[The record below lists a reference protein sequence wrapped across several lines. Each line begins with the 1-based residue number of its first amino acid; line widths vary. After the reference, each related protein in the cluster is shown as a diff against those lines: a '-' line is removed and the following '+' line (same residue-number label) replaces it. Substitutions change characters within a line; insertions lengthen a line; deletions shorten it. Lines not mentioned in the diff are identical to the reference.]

1 MFVRAAIHALWISLG
16 VISALEFLNMRQTWL
31 RRKNLYVL
39 LADWLPYGMLW
50 TWLVWIDGVGNVVLP
65 LYTILSAALHDP
77 IDWKRRAS
85 LLGLLVP
92 AAVYGLYQTIS
103 VQIEGDVLIAIAACY
118 ILFRSSI
125 RKSYWTYVAVTGVT
139 GVFCVVTM
147 NPWSLST
154 FVEAMIVSGVF
165 VLYEHDAVARSR
177 IKEERGRDPLTGLSN
192 RRGAEE
198 WMRMYEGIHGVAVLI
213 DLDDFKF
220 VNDFFGHDVGDV
232 ALRKVGC
239 LLSEV
244 SPPQGVSVRWGGD
257 EFLILAE
264 YETAEEAKRFVDGLF
279 TQLCTLEV
287 PLTDGRLPLRCSV
300 GAAYGNIGDTLI
312 TAADMALLR
321 VKQSGKSAVQWYQA
335 EETEGREQLR
345 VDQYAFQ
352 KAFHQLTQYCPAPCL
367 ATDVEFRIL
376 DVNEAYERVSGYT
389 RRVLRGQKPSILA
402 AGDWNRKWYPEI
414 QETLQMGHEWTG
426 ILRNQRSDGTIWC
439 GEMMISPVR
448 IGELTAGYWCIV
460 RRVFTGDM
468 THTELGTDIML
479 DQETAEYMENIF
491 LQTLAE
497 VAEWGDPELRGHVL
511 RVSRYTEWLAS
522 RLAERN
528 VIDPGDVPVLS
539 VASITHDI
547 GKVAIAREILF
558 KPHTLD
564 DAEYLYVQRHT
575 EIGEQIL
582 QSVLDKLDDI
592 HVRAK
597 RVVECAKTI
606 AGSHHEWWNGSG
618 YPRSLKGDEIPL
630 AGRIVAIADVLDA
643 LLSRRPYKEPWAL
656 DEVRHYL
663 EAQSGTQ
670 FDPQFVSVLLEEWTT
685 FEGLVREVSHM
696 R

>member
-1 MFVRAAIHALWISLG
+1 MR
-16 VISALEFLNMRQTWL
+16 SAWL
-31 RRKNLYVL
+31 RRKNLFAL
-39 LADWLPYGMLW
+39 FADWLPYGILW
-50 TWLVWIDGVGNVVLP
+50 TWLTWIDGVGNVVLP
-65 LYTILSAALHDP
+65 LYVILLSTLHESNEWNRK
-77 IDWKRRAS
+77 IS

-92 AAVYGLYQTIS
+92 AAIYGAHQIRS
-103 VQIEGDVLIAIAACY
+103 VQIESEILVAIVTCY
-118 ILFRSSI
+118 ILFRNKI
-125 RKSYWTYVAVTGVT
+125 RSSYWAYGSVTIVAA
-139 GVFCVVTM
+139 VFYILNM
-147 NPWSLST
+147 NPLSLGT
-154 FVEAMIVSGVF
+154 FVETLIVSVVF
-165 VLYEHDAVARSR
+165 VLYEQDAIARSR
-177 IKEERGRDPLTGLSN
+177 IKEERGRDPLTGLFN

-198 WMRMYEGIHGVAVLI
+198 WMRVHNSHKGVAVLI

-220 VNDFFGHDVGDV
+220 INDFFGHDAGDEVLRNVG
-232 ALRKVGC
+232 G
-239 LLSEV
+239 LLLNT
-244 SPPQGVSVRWGGD
+244 SPAQGISVRWGGD

-264 YETAEEAKRFVDGLF
+264 YETPQEAECFVDELF
-279 TQLCTLEV
+279 RQLSSLEV
-287 PLTDGRLPLRCSV
+287 PANGNRLPLRCSV
-300 GAAYGNIGDTLI
+300 GAAYGNLGDSLI
-312 TAADMALLR
+312 TSADRALLR
-321 VKQSGKSAVQWYQA
+321 VKQSGKANVEWYQTEVDGG
-335 EETEGREQLR
+335 EEKQQIN
-345 VDQYAFQ
+345 QYAFQ
-352 KAFHQLTQYCPAPCL
+352 KAFHQLTQFCSAPCL
-367 ATDVEFRIL
+367 ATDLEFRIL
-376 DVNEAYERVSGYT
+376 DVNEAYEQVSGYT
-389 RRVLRGQKPSILA
+389 RRALRGQKPSIMA
-402 AGDWNRKWYPEI
+402 FGDWNRKWYAEI
-414 QETLQMGHEWTG
+414 HETLQRGRGWTG
-426 ILRNQRSDGTIWC
+426 ILHNRREDGTIWS
-439 GEMMISPVR
+439 GEMVISPVR
-448 IGELTAGYWCIV
+448 IGEVTAGYWCIV
-460 RRVFTGDM
+460 RRVFTGEKI
-468 THTELGTDIML
+468 HTELETDIVL
-479 DQETAEYMENIF
+479 DQDTVEYMENVF
-491 LQTLAE
+491 LQALAE

-592 HVRAK
+592 HVHAK